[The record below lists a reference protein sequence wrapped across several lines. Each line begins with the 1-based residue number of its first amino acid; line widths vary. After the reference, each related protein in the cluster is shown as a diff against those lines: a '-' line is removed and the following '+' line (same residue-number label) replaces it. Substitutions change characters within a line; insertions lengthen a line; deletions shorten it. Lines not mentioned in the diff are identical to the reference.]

1 MKTSIFKR
9 SCAGLLAFA
18 FLLTTM
24 LSVGGTTAFAAGTQE
39 KVYIVSFPRSG
50 DVSSN
55 TGWGHTAQ
63 SYLNG
68 WSTTANS
75 YTVTRAI
82 GGYEGQ
88 ACYCIEPGVSQQTG
102 DTLTKKDENFW
113 DNYPDDFND
122 AIAPYTIKLFIGR
135 VMQYGYTGNLSTGWR
150 SNNSGADDLC
160 NLIATQLLIWESVV
174 GERDDN
180 FNKLSTGG
188 KNAILDQIANH
199 PLKSK
204 IMSHYNRIAESVRTH
219 STIPSFMKMSEG
231 SASSYTPSAHG
242 FCGWV

>member
-9 SCAGLLAFA
+9 SIAGMLAFA

-55 TGWGHTAQ
+55 NGWGHTAQ

-88 ACYCIEPGVSQQTG
+88 ACS
-102 DTLTKKDENFW
+102 
-113 DNYPDDFND
+113 
-122 AIAPYTIKLFIGR
+122 APSLRT
-135 VMQYGYTGNLSTGWR
+135 Q
-150 SNNSGADDLC
+150 SNSSL
-160 NLIATQLLIWESVV
+160 
-174 GERDDN
+174 
-180 FNKLSTGG
+180 
-188 KNAILDQIANH
+188 
-199 PLKSK
+199 
-204 IMSHYNRIAESVRTH
+204 
-219 STIPSFMKMSEG
+219 EG
-231 SASSYTPSAHG
+231 
-242 FCGWV
+242 

>member
-1 MKTSIFKR
+1 MTKSIFKR
-9 SCAGLLAFA
+9 SIAGMLAFA

-55 TGWGHTAQ
+55 TGWGHSAQ
-63 SYLNG
+63 TYLNG

-75 YTVTRAI
+75 YTITRAI

-102 DTLTKKDENFW
+102 DSLTKKDENFW
-113 DNYPDDFND
+113 DNYPDDYND
-122 AIAPYTIKLFIGR
+122 AISPYTIKLFIGR
-135 VMQYGYTGNLSTGWR
+135 IMQYGYTGNISTSWR
-150 SNNSGADDLC
+150 SNNSGADNLC
-160 NLIATQLLIWESVV
+160 NLIATQILIWESVI

-180 FNKLSTGG
+180 FNKLSTGS
-188 KNAILDQIANH
+188 KNAALDQIATH

-204 IMSHYNRIAESVRTH
+204 IMSHYNRIAESAVR
-219 STIPSFMKMSEG
+219 STF
-231 SASSYTPSAHG
+231 
-242 FCGWV
+242 WN

>member
-9 SCAGLLAFA
+9 SIAGMLAFA

-113 DNYPDDFND
+113 DNYPDDYNS

-135 VMQYGYTGNLSTGWR
+135 IMMYGYTGNLSTGWR
-150 SNNSGADDLC
+150 SNNSGADSLC

-180 FNKLSTGG
+180 F
-188 KNAILDQIANH
+188 
-199 PLKSK
+199 
-204 IMSHYNRIAESVRTH
+204 RR
-219 STIPSFMKMSEG
+219 
-231 SASSYTPSAHG
+231 
-242 FCGWV
+242 